1 MKAAVGLLALAV
13 IAIGVVA
20 AITLSHA
27 PAAPVASSSTQTSAT
42 TSVTM
47 PVGSG
52 SESTTTPSST
62 SESANPSQLSSLLAK
77 NITAASQ
84 FFSHVRAF
92 TITIGSGTGPQL
104 ASTTQ
109 SWSYVGSPTINGT
122 SYTEVSVSCS
132 GSQSCQYPSPYTLWV
147 ADNGSIPLIQYG
159 GHRYQY
165 NYTVSSGG
173 PTIGLEEMLGYSV
186 APYLSGSF
194 PSSFV
199 LNGTGSFQAG
209 TAQIPIYTWL
219 LSSPITYRGTTVSQA
234 SITLGV
240 IPGGYSILTR
250 LVIAGTSNGT
260 GANASV
266 EVTSLTLA

>member
-20 AITLSHA
+20 AIALSHA
-27 PAAPVASSSTQTSAT
+27 PTAPVASSSTQTSAT
-42 TSVTM
+42 TSVTP
-47 PVGSG
+47 PVSSV

-62 SESANPSQLSSLLAK
+62 SESTNPSQLAGFLAK

-92 TITIGSGTGPQL
+92 TITIGSGTGSQL
-104 ASTTQ
+104 VSTTQ
-109 SWSYVGSPTINGT
+109 SWSYVGSPAINGT

-194 PSSFV
+194 PSNFV